1 MENGCI
7 VSCIHFLSNLY
18 FILCVFHGIISETYV
33 GNRMTEFLSKHNV
46 TTVASYL

>member
-7 VSCIHFLSNLY
+7 VSCIYFLSNLCI
-18 FILCVFHGIISETYV
+18 ILCVFHGIISETYV

-46 TTVASYL
+46 MTVASYL